1 MSIDTMSSQGLRPE
15 LNQPNCIAR
24 RVVAGV
30 GAVAFAALAIAGGTH
45 RETVA
50 VERVHVPGDV
60 DVDAARFPG
69 GVTVEA
75 ICDATKDLVDEANLP
90 AGVTVNDENALKNSC
105 IHTAQD
111 LIEQNGDVTGE
122 DVVVKLQKDIFSN
135 YYVTADTLEENS

>member
-69 GVTVEA
+69 DITIDAV
-75 ICDATKDLVDEANLP
+75 CDATKQLVDKADLP
-90 AGVTVNDENALKNSC
+90 AGVTDYDKTILKDSC
-105 IHTAQD
+105 THTARD
-111 LIEQNGDVTGE
+111 LIELNGDVTGE

>member
-1 MSIDTMSSQGLRPE
+1 MSSHTLASEHRP
-15 LNQPNCIAR
+15 NYIAR
-24 RVVAGV
+24 RLAAAV
-30 GAVAFAALAIAGGTH
+30 GAVALALGIVGGTH

-135 YYVTADTLEENS
+135 YYVTADMLEENS